1 MDLLGL
7 AAARAPRS
15 HPDLGFR
22 TADYNI
28 LNGSFG
34 LKYRLVKQLVLT
46 GNVLVKFNDNGLR
59 STVVPLIG
67 ASYNF

>member
-1 MDLLGL
+1 
-7 AAARAPRS
+7 
-15 HPDLGFR
+15 
-22 TADYNI
+22 

-34 LKYRLVKQLVLT
+34 LKYRLAKQLVLT

-59 STVVPLIG
+59 STVVPLVG